1 MAHERRET
9 VRWALRAK
17 RLERRW
23 TQHQTARH
31 LGISRSFY
39 SMIELNQRNPT
50 LALARRIAQVFD
62 LDLDTLFF

>member
-1 MAHERRET
+1 VAHERREE

-23 TQHQTARH
+23 TQQQTANN

-50 LALARRIAQVFD
+50 LALAKRIAQVFN
-62 LDLDTLFF
+62 LDLNTLFF

>member
-1 MAHERRET
+1 M
-9 VRWALRAK
+9 RWALRAK

-23 TQHQTARH
+23 TQEETANH

-50 LALARRIAQVFD
+50 LALAKRMAQVFN

>member
-1 MAHERRET
+1 MALERGAA

-23 TQHQTARH
+23 TQEETARH

-50 LALARRIAQVFD
+50 LALAKRIAQAFN

>member
-1 MAHERRET
+1 M
-9 VRWALRAK
+9 RWALRAK

-23 TQHQTARH
+23 TQQQTANN

-50 LALARRIAQVFD
+50 LALAKRIAQVFN
-62 LDLDTLFF
+62 LDLNTLFF

>member
-1 MAHERRET
+1 MARNRRAE

-23 TQHQTARH
+23 TQEETAKC

-39 SMIELNQRNPT
+39 SMIELDQRNPT
-50 LALARRIAQVFD
+50 LGLAKRIAQTFN